1 MTENAINTKDLTKYM
16 TEWSNAQLEKE
27 SQADLQKSI
36 VETASEKLGMEK
48 AEFRQYA
55 DLYYKK
61 NYKIEAFEKIEGM
74 AEKVD
79 VIKGL

>member
-1 MTENAINTKDLTKYM
+1 MTENAINTKEFTKYM
-16 TEWSNAQLEKE
+16 TEWSDAQLEKE
-27 SQADLQKSI
+27 SQVDLQKSI
-36 VETASEKLGMEK
+36 VETASDKLQMDK

-55 DLYYKK
+55 DLYFKK
-61 NYKIEAFEKIEGM
+61 NYKPEAFSKVEGM

>member
-1 MTENAINTKDLTKYM
+1 MTENAINTKELKKYAQ
-16 TEWSNAQLEKE
+16 EYADAQLEKE
-27 SQADLQKSI
+27 AQADLQKSI
-36 VETASEKLGMEK
+36 IESASESLGMDK

-55 DLYYKK
+55 DLYYKHV
-61 NYKIEAFEKIEGM
+61 YKPELFQKVEGM

>member
-36 VETASEKLGMEK
+36 VETASEKLDMEK
-48 AEFRQYA
+48 VEFRQYA
-55 DLYYKK
+55 DLFYKK
-61 NYKIEAFEKIEGM
+61 NYKPDAFSKVEGM

>member
-1 MTENAINTKDLTKYM
+1 MGSDFKNALV
-16 TEWSNAQLEKE
+16 EWSNAQLEKE
-27 SQADLQKSI
+27 AQSDLQKSI
-36 VETASEKLGMEK
+36 VETCSSKLDMEK

>member
-1 MTENAINTKDLTKYM
+1 MTENAIDVKQLKKYAQ
-16 TEWSNAQLEKE
+16 EYSDAQLEKE
-27 SQADLQKSI
+27 AQVDLQKSI
-36 VETASEKLGMEK
+36 IESASEKLDMDK

-61 NYKIEAFEKIEGM
+61 NYKPEAFEKIEGM

>member
-1 MTENAINTKDLTKYM
+1 MTENAINTKELKKYAQ
-16 TEWSNAQLEKE
+16 EWSDSQLEKE

-36 VETASEKLGMEK
+36 VETAAEKLDMDK

-55 DLYYKK
+55 DLFYKK
-61 NYKIEAFEKIEGM
+61 NYKPDAFSKVEGM

>member
-1 MTENAINTKDLTKYM
+1 MGSDFKNALV
-16 TEWSNAQLEKE
+16 EWSNAQLEKE
-27 SQADLQKSI
+27 AQSDLQKSI
-36 VETASEKLGMEK
+36 VETCSTKLDMDK

-55 DLYYKK
+55 DLYFKHVYKPD
-61 NYKIEAFEKIEGM
+61 AFSKVEGM

>member
-1 MTENAINTKDLTKYM
+1 MGSDFKNALV
-16 TEWSNAQLEKE
+16 EWSNAQLEKE
-27 SQADLQKSI
+27 AQSDLQKSI
-36 VETASEKLGMEK
+36 VETCSAKLDMDK

-61 NYKIEAFEKIEGM
+61 TYQPEKFEKVEGM
-74 AEKVD
+74 LDKVD